1 MTKSY
6 LVWNSAD
13 TIEDARTIEAV
24 DYDEAAE
31 LWADNTDTDSGE
43 YPIAGGGNIVRV
55 AVQQVGDPSK
65 TIVYFKVEGE
75 FSASYWA
82 YPTP

>member
-1 MTKSY
+1 MTRKY
-6 LVWNSAD
+6 LVWDSESD
-13 TIEDARTIEAV
+13 ISDARTIDAV

-31 LWADNTDTDSGE
+31 TWADTTDSDSGE
-43 YPIAGGGNIVRV
+43 YPIAGNGKSVIV
-55 AVQQVGDPSK
+55 AVQQVGDPSN
-65 TIVYFKVEGE
+65 TIYFKVEGE